1 MGESVTG
8 CLFNNNSFV
17 TSAALAEVCA
27 LLSAILV
34 CYAYIRCSCSRSVE
48 RKLLSFELCWR
59 ALYTAA
65 SMPLLSTIGV
75 KNVFTVFI
83 QGTFFNVFNVFYFA
97 NVFLI
102 FKNVH

>member
-27 LLSAILV
+27 LLTAILV

-59 ALYTAA
+59 ALYRPTAV

-75 KNVFTVFI
+75 KNVFYGFYSGHV
-83 QGTFFNVFNVFYFA
+83 FFNVFNVFYFA
-97 NVFLI
+97 NVF
-102 FKNVH
+102 FYF

>member
-75 KNVFTVFI
+75 KKRFYGFYSGHVFLTFL
-83 QGTFFNVFNVFYFA
+83 TFFILPTFFFYF
-97 NVFLI
+97 
-102 FKNVH
+102 